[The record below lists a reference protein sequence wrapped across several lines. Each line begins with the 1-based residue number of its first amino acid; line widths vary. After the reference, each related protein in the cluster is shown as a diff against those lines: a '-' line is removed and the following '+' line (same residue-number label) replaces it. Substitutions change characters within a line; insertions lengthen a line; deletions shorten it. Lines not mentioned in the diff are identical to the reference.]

1 MRRRSEARVCGPYN
15 EEPGKWRIILI
26 QADGSRQAKIYGS
39 RAHALRAMPSAHRE
53 LWRHR
58 SLPPLV
64 ATYLAGLS
72 VTATTLCATRS
83 LLLGMFDGAIGQW
96 TAGRAARTVGIWSQQ
111 WAVATQRL
119 YLHRAHAFWAW
130 LVARKM
136 AQLNPFEG
144 LTIVGKSPRGKPQLR
159 LDEARKLCAVC
170 LSAYEAGDVI
180 AAAPVLLLG
189 LGLRSSELL
198 LRRCRDVDD
207 GGALLWIDAGKTQ
220 NARRMID
227 VPSSLQPLLR
237 SLTAGRSPDDWL
249 FRRGDGH
256 WLRQSLHARLQRLCR
271 RAGVPVVCPHSLRGL
286 HATLALRG
294 GTSAAA
300 VAAALGHA
308 SFAMTQRHY
317 AQPGSEE
324 GPRSTAVTSQLFRE

>member
-1 MRRRSEARVCGPYN
+1 MRRNSRVCGPYR
-15 EEPGKWRIILI
+15 EDKDKWRIILI
-26 QADGSRQAKIYGS
+26 HADGSRQAKIYNS

-58 SLPPLV
+58 ALPPLV
-64 ATYLAGLS
+64 SEYLAGLS
-72 VTATTLCATRS
+72 LAPRTLIDQRAFLRV
-83 LLLGMFDGAIGQW
+83 MFADTVGQW
-96 TAGRAARTVGIWSQQ
+96 TASRAAASLEIWSRR
-111 WAVATQRL
+111 WSVATQRL
-119 YLHRAHAFWAW
+119 YLHRCRAFWAW
-130 LVARKM
+130 LGHRKM

-170 LSAYEAGDVI
+170 LEAYAAGDVL

-189 LGLRSSELL
+189 LGLRASELL
-198 LRRCRDVDD
+198 ERRCRDVDD
-207 GGALLWIDAGKTQ
+207 GGALLWIDKGKTQ

-227 VPSSLQPLLR
+227 VPASLSPLLR
-237 SLTAGRSPDDWL
+237 SLIAERGGDAWL
-249 FRRGDGH
+249 FPRGDGH
-256 WLRQSLHARLQRLCR
+256 WLRQSLHQRLAKLCK

-308 SFAMTQRHY
+308 SFEVTARHY
-317 AQPGSEE
+317 AQPGSDE
-324 GPRSTAVTSQLFRE
+324 GPRSAAVTSQLFRN

>member
-1 MRRRSEARVCGPYN
+1 MRRTDSRVCGPYK
-15 EEPGKWRIILI
+15 EDKDKWRIILI
-26 QADGSRQAKIYGS
+26 DANGSRQSKIYGS
-39 RAHALRAMPSAHRE
+39 RAHALRAMPGARRE
-53 LWRHR
+53 LWKHR
-58 SLPPLV
+58 ALPPLV
-64 ATYLAGLS
+64 AAYVAGLS
-72 VTATTLCATRS
+72 VVPTTRAATRS
-83 LLLGMFDGAIGQW
+83 LLLTMFTDTIGQW
-96 TAGRAARTVGIWSQQ
+96 TPNRAARSLEMWARRWS
-111 WAVATQRL
+111 VATQRL
-119 YLHRAHAFWAW
+119 YLHRARVFWVW

-170 LSAYEAGDVI
+170 LAAYAAGDVL

-189 LGLRSSELL
+189 LGLRASELL
-198 LRRCRDVDD
+198 LRHCRDVDD

-227 VPSSLQPLLR
+227 VPSSLHPLLR
-237 SLTAGRSPDDWL
+237 SLIAERGGDAWL
-249 FRRGDGH
+249 FPRGDGH
-256 WLRQSLHARLQRLCR
+256 WLRQSLHQRLAKLCK

-308 SFAMTQRHY
+308 SFEVTARHY
-317 AQPGSEE
+317 AQPGSDE
-324 GPRSTAVTSQLFRE
+324 GPRSAAVTSQLFRE

>member
-1 MRRRSEARVCGPYN
+1 MRRRSEARVCGPYR
-15 EEPGKWRIILI
+15 EAVDKWRIVLI
-26 QADGSRQAKIYGS
+26 DANGSRQSKIYGS
-39 RAHALRAMPSAHRE
+39 RANALRAMPSAHRE

-58 SLPPLV
+58 ALPPLV
-64 ATYLAGLS
+64 VAYVAGLLA
-72 VTATTLCATRS
+72 VPTTRAATKS
-83 LLLGMFDGAIGQW
+83 LLLTMFTDTIGEW
-96 TAGRAARTVGIWSQQ
+96 CPNRAARSLEKWARRWS
-111 WAVATQRL
+111 VATQRL
-119 YLHRAHAFWAW
+119 YLHRCRAFWAW
-130 LVARKM
+130 LVHRKM
-136 AQLNPFEG
+136 AKANPFES

-170 LSAYEAGDVI
+170 LASYEAGDVA
-180 AAAPVLLLG
+180 AAAPVLLLS
-189 LGLRSSELL
+189 LGLRTSELL

-237 SLTAGRSPDDWL
+237 SLTAGRGGDAWL
-249 FRRGDGH
+249 FPRGDGH
-256 WLRQSLHARLQRLCR
+256 LLRQCLHTRLQKLCK

-308 SFAMTQRHY
+308 SFEVTARHY
-317 AQPGSEE
+317 AQPGSDE
-324 GPRSTAVTSQLFRE
+324 GPRSAAVTSQLFRE